1 MASAA
6 ALPKTIRAAFFH
18 DKGDLRIEQV
28 DHPPLLPG
36 HVAIENKFCGLCGS
50 DLHFY
55 HEQMFA
61 DTLRA
66 PHPITASLPI
76 AMGHEFSG
84 IVAAVGEGCPTRV
97 KVGDKVAVM
106 PTIFDGN
113 CSACISGA
121 TNVCRQTGFY
131 GINTKTG
138 GMGDGSVIPEELVF
152 KLPDSIDCDVGA
164 LIEPLAVAWH
174 GIGLIRDKLTEN
186 STALI
191 IGGGPIGAATLLGL
205 RAKGVKR
212 IALSEPMPTRRDFAL
227 QLGAIASFDPLSDDV
242 PTEVS
247 KALQAPEGIDMV
259 FDCAG
264 VGPTMNTAISCL
276 RPKGNLINLFV
287 SIGPTTYFSAPMSM
301 KELTMSTSM
310 AYTSND
316 FLEVIEAIETGK
328 MDPRPL
334 ITKRI
339 RLEDVVKEGLET
351 LTQKNNQNCKILID
365 LSL

>member
-1 MASAA
+1 MASS
-6 ALPKTIRAAFFH
+6 LPQTIRSAFFH

-28 DHPPLLPG
+28 EHPPLLPG
-36 HVAIENKFCGLCGS
+36 HIAIENKFCGLCGS
-50 DLHFY
+50 DLHFF

-61 DTLRA
+61 DTLKT
-66 PHPITASLPI
+66 PHPITGANLPI

-84 IVAAVGEGCPTRV
+84 VVRAVGEGCKGGL

-106 PTIFDGN
+106 PTIFDGS
-113 CSACISGA
+113 CSACKTGA

-138 GMGDGSVIPEELVF
+138 GMGDGAVIPEDLVF
-152 KLPDSIDCDVGA
+152 KLPEGIDCDVGA
-164 LIEPLAVAWH
+164 LVEPLAVAWH
-174 GIGLIRDKLTEN
+174 GISLVRDQITED

-205 RAKGVKR
+205 RAKGVTR
-212 IALSEPMPTRRDFAL
+212 IAVSEPTLSRREFAL
-227 QLGAIASFDPLSDDV
+227 QLGATASYNPLTDNV
-242 PTEVS
+242 PAE
-247 KALQAPEGIDMV
+247 APKSLGAPDGVDMV

-264 VGPTMNTAISCL
+264 VGPTMDTGLACL
-276 RPKGNLINLFV
+276 RAKGTLINLFV
-287 SIGPTTYFSAPMSM
+287 STNATTYYSFPMIS
-301 KELTMSTSM
+301 KEITMSSSL
-310 AYTSND
+310 AYLSSD
-316 FLEVIEAIETGK
+316 FREVIAAIETGK

-351 LTQKNNQNCKILID
+351 LTQKDNQNCKILID
-365 LSL
+365 MSL